1 MRSALLFVLALAF
14 PLSAQAFDLTG
25 TWEGK
30 YTCKGSDGSNFAY
43 SVPTTIEITHVGT
56 EIRLQFP
63 FEGGAD
69 VYAGLSIDDDKKPLE
84 KGVAYLIHCGMT
96 DVPGSGENDFDE
108 TAFVRATTKS
118 NGGGTL
124 KGSTVFFVSAP
135 PPPEISSCKWS
146 YKRTSTADPGVPA
159 CL

>member
-1 MRSALLFVLALAF
+1 MRSLLLLMLALAF

-30 YTCKGSDGSNFAY
+30 YTCKGSDGSNFTY
-43 SVPTTIEITHVGT
+43 SVPTILEITHVGT
-56 EIRLQFP
+56 EIRAQFP
-63 FEGGAD
+63 FDMGAD
-69 VYAGLSIDDDKKPLE
+69 VYAGFSIDDDRKPLD
-84 KGVAYLIHCGMT
+84 KGVAYFIHCGMT
-96 DVPGSGENDFDE
+96 DAPGSGENGYDE

-124 KGSTVFFVSAP
+124 KGSTVFFVSD
-135 PPPEISSCKWS
+135 PPPEVSSCKWS
-146 YKRTSTADPGVPA
+146 YKRTSTTDPAVPS